1 MYFSLP
7 LPGLLR
13 KTFFLWFGAIW
24 LVLGVVLLGFGIS
37 ATMGERRYQ
46 AEGRVVPGAVVSKFI
61 ERAKRDE
68 KPTTEYLVAYRFTT
82 ESGQAVEGNASVS
95 PQEWDQLEEGKPVQI
110 RYLPHAPQSN
120 RLAEKST
127 GGDAIVNLLLGLGV
141 GALGGVLFT
150 KGFRSAR
157 REVRLRRDGVTA
169 QGTVLEIGPS
179 WLAINRVRQMEVRY
193 RYTDH
198 MGQTHE
204 GKSDPLSPD
213 ESDAWRPGETG
224 TVRFDRKRPQES
236 IWTGRTE

>member
-1 MYFSLP
+1 MT
-7 LPGLLR
+7 R
-13 KTFFLWFGAIW
+13 
-24 LVLGVVLLGFGIS
+24 VVLRGCNLQNKGVEIKVF
-37 ATMGERRYQ
+37 
-46 AEGRVVPGAVVSKFI
+46 
-61 ERAKRDE
+61 
-68 KPTTEYLVAYRFTT
+68 
-82 ESGQAVEGNASVS
+82 EGNTVVS

-127 GGDAIVNLLLGLGV
+127 WGDAIVNLLLGVGV
-141 GALGGVLFT
+141 GALGGVLFA

-157 REVRLRRDGVTA
+157 REVRLRREGVTT
-169 QGTVLEIGPS
+169 QGTVLDIGPS

-198 MGQTHE
+198 TGQTHE

-213 ESDAWRPGETG
+213 EADAWRPGETG

-236 IWTGRTE
+236 IWIGRAE